1 MLITTIVQKFR
12 EYSRYRKAL
21 SELAML
27 NDRELAD
34 LGLSRC
40 DIYEVARSSAGYI
53 R

>member
-1 MLITTIVQKFR
+1 MSISNIISKIK

-21 SELAML
+21 NELSML

-34 LGLSRC
+34 LGLNRC
-40 DIYEVARSSAGYI
+40 DIYEVAKSSAEFI

>member
-1 MLITTIVQKFR
+1 MSINTLVQKFK

-40 DIYEVARSSAGYI
+40 DIYEVARSSAGYV

>member
-1 MLITTIVQKFR
+1 MSITTIVRKFK

-21 SELAML
+21 SELSML

-40 DIYEVARSSAGYI
+40 DIYEVARSSAGYT

>member
-1 MLITTIVQKFR
+1 MSITTIVQKFK

-21 SELAML
+21 SELSML

>member
-1 MLITTIVQKFR
+1 MSITTIVRKFK

>member
-1 MLITTIVQKFR
+1 MSISNIVQKFR

-27 NDRELAD
+27 NERELAD

-40 DIYEVARSSAGYI
+40 DIYQVARASAEYV

>member
-1 MLITTIVQKFR
+1 MSINTIVQKFK

-40 DIYEVARSSAGYI
+40 DIYEVARSSAGYV

>member
-1 MLITTIVQKFR
+1 MSITKIVQKFK

-21 SELAML
+21 TELSML

-40 DIYEVARSSAGYI
+40 DIYEVARSSAGYV